1 MDRRSIWPVGSHGR
15 SIARGHSAAE
25 AAGEKTH
32 RLAIH
37 VDQSDIAQMNLA
49 LGNASNVLEHYK
61 VRGEKVEIEIV
72 TYSQGLHMLR
82 EDTSPVKERI
92 KALREKMP
100 SIVLSVCE
108 NTQRRMEKEEGRK
121 LSFVS
126 GATLVPS
133 PGVVRLME
141 LQEQAGLSPA
151 VAVEVSGRPEQESCV
166 REHLLV
172 TLPSRTAE
180 MPLRPWDAITIR
192 SQPLSLAAE
201 MIAS

>member
-1 MDRRSIWPVGSHGR
+1 MDRRSNLGL
-15 SIARGHSAAE
+15 IAATVAISSAAVQRAA
-25 AAGEKTH
+25 AAGDKKH

-49 LGNASNVLEHYK
+49 LGNASNVFEHYNS
-61 VRGEKVEIEIV
+61 RGEQVEIEIV

-100 SIVLSVCE
+100 GIVLSVCE

-126 GATLVPS
+126 GATPVPS
-133 PGVVRLME
+133 GVVRLME
-141 LQEQAGLSPA
+141 LQEQGWSY
-151 VAVEVSGRPEQESCV
+151 
-166 REHLLV
+166 
-172 TLPSRTAE
+172 
-180 MPLRPWDAITIR
+180 LRP
-192 SQPLSLAAE
+192 
-201 MIAS
+201 

>member
-1 MDRRSIWPVGSHGR
+1 MDRRSAFGL
-15 SIARGHSAAE
+15 IAAAAAASSAATQQAG
-25 AAGEKTH
+25 AAGEKKH

-49 LGNASNVLEHYK
+49 LGNASNVFEHYK
-61 VRGEKVEIEIV
+61 SRGEQVEIEIV

-133 PGVVRLME
+133 GVVRLME
-141 LQEQAGLSPA
+141 LQEQGWSY
-151 VAVEVSGRPEQESCV
+151 
-166 REHLLV
+166 
-172 TLPSRTAE
+172 
-180 MPLRPWDAITIR
+180 LRP
-192 SQPLSLAAE
+192 
-201 MIAS
+201 